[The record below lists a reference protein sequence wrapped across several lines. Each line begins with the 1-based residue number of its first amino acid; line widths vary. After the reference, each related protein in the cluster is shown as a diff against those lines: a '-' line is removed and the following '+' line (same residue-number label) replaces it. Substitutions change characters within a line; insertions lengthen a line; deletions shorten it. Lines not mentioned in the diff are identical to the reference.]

1 MQEEKETTKEVG
13 VNPTE
18 AGPLT
23 TVSNPEPEETSDQ
36 LQGIKNQILEILSEL
51 PAIISGFFGQY
62 QKPIVTLGLILGLIV
77 TLKVML
83 AVIESLNEIPL
94 LAPTFELIGIVY
106 SGWFIY
112 RYLLR
117 ASNRQE
123 LSVELQAWKEQLFGE
138 KSSDK

>member
-1 MQEEKETTKEVG
+1 MQQEKDTTKEVA
-13 VNPTE
+13 VDPTE
-18 AGPLT
+18 AGSLT
-23 TVSNPEPEETSDQ
+23 TVSNAESEETSDQ

-83 AVIESLNEIPL
+83 AVIESLNDIPL

-123 LSVELQAWKEQLFGE
+123 LSVELQAWKEQLLGD

>member
-1 MQEEKETTKEVG
+1 MQEEKDTTKEVG
-13 VNPTE
+13 VSPTE
-18 AGPLT
+18 PGSLT
-23 TVSNPEPEETSDQ
+23 TVSNSEETSDQ
-36 LQGIKNQILEILSEL
+36 FQDIKNQVLEILSEL

-62 QKPIVTLGLILGLIV
+62 QKPIVTLGLILGVIV

-83 AVIESLNEIPL
+83 AVIESLNDIPL
-94 LAPTFELIGIVY
+94 LAPTFELIGIIY

-123 LSVELQAWKEQLFGE
+123 LSVELQAWKEQLLGE
-138 KSSDK
+138 KSSSK

>member
-1 MQEEKETTKEVG
+1 MEEKQDTKQQVG

-18 AGPLT
+18 AGSLAKMPN
-23 TVSNPEPEETSDQ
+23 SEETSDQ
-36 LQGIKNQILEILSEL
+36 FQDIKNQVLEILSEL
-51 PAIISGFFGQY
+51 PAIITGFFGQY
-62 QKPIVTLGLILGLIV
+62 QKPIVTLGLILAVII

-83 AVIESLNEIPL
+83 AVVESLNDIPL

-106 SGWFIY
+106 SGWFVY

-123 LSVELQAWKEQLFGE
+123 LSAELQAWKDQLLGD
-138 KSSDK
+138 KPSDS

>member
-1 MQEEKETTKEVG
+1 MQQEKETKQDVG

-18 AGPLT
+18 GGSLAERPT
-23 TVSNPEPEETSDQ
+23 SDETSDQ
-36 LQGIKNQILEILSEL
+36 FQDMKNQILEVLSEL
-51 PAIISGFFGQY
+51 PAILAGFFGQY
-62 QKPIVTLGLILGLIV
+62 QKPIVTIGLIV
-77 TLKVML
+77 AAIITLKVML
-83 AVIESLNEIPL
+83 AIIESLNDIPL

-123 LSVELQAWKEQLFGE
+123 LSVELQAWKEQLLGD
-138 KSSDK
+138 KSSDS